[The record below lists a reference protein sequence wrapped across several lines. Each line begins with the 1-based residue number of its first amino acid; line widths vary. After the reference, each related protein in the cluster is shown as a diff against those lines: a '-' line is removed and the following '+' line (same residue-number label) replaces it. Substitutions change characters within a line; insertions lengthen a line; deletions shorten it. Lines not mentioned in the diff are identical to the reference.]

1 MSQPSLTAQ
10 QIITNFELQVSDITE
25 LSSSEELMLLNRLY
39 QTVCRD
45 RPWEFL
51 KTAATGSILFDAN
64 GYYIP
69 VPADFGYFVENN
81 EFTDNSM
88 GVNNNAAPKVIF
100 IVTSSGAYVPYQ
112 IINFSDRRQYVNR
125 SGFAYYDAGS
135 NAIRFTG
142 SPVITGTTFEFD
154 YIKVPPSLA
163 LADSPLFPGRFHDML
178 VFAMA
183 ADNDILQLSP
193 KATAYAQDNQAKYA
207 QYLLDMQYWNANLQL
222 N

>member
-51 KTAATGSILFDAN
+51 KTAATGSILSDAN

-154 YIKVPPSLA
+154 YIKVPPSLGVN
-163 LADSPLFPGRFHDML
+163 DSPLFPGRFHDML

-183 ADNDILQLSP
+183 ADNEILQLSP
-193 KATAYAQDNQAKYA
+193 KATSYAPDNQAKYA
-207 QYLLDMQYWNANLQL
+207 AYLLDMQYWNAQLQL